1 MRIPFPLRR
10 NEHAQSRAIVDE
22 EYARRVDFAGARD
35 GLLGY
40 TPRERAERAKFRGNI
55 RGTRV
60 TNRHVIEGALAYS
73 VIAGLD
79 EAHEVEKVAF
89 EGLEYQGRPIRN
101 AAQGKL
107 TIEHA
112 SGVELS

>member
-1 MRIPFPLRR
+1 MHKAAPLLTR
-10 NEHAQSRAIVDE
+10 STRAGWILP
-22 EYARRVDFAGARD
+22 APGH

-79 EAHEVEKVAF
+79 EAHEVEKWHSRDWSIRV
-89 EGLEYQGRPIRN
+89 GR
-101 AAQGKL
+101 
-107 TIEHA
+107 
-112 SGVELS
+112 SGTRRRES